1 MEEVQQFMN
10 QFLQDAV
17 NYGLGEWLVNP
28 NRNIYANAEHTEMIC
43 NLKKDYDFSIEFGTY
58 RHTFIFDDCDWVLK
72 IPRKIGEHN
81 YNDCEIEV
89 MVYKLAE
96 KHGLHHFFAPAAQ
109 LASFSCSLGEIP
121 IYVMKKVVVDE
132 DRVSD
137 HFYSLYDE
145 DSEDEEDVSEWY
157 ENNFD
162 EIDATMQA
170 FVDYYG
176 GAEADILQNF
186 LNKVDINDIHSGNV
200 GYDEDDNLIIIDY
213 AGYSSEDYWDEE
225 HKAKI
230 QNILVELEKKAEKP
244 VL

>member
-28 NRNIYANAEHTEMIC
+28 NRSIYANVEYVEIIR
-43 NLKKDYDFSIEFGTY
+43 NLQRDYNFSIEPGTF

-96 KHGLHHFFAPAAQ
+96 KYGINHFFAPAAQ
-109 LASFSCSLGEIP
+109 LVSFNCSLGEIP

-162 EIDATMQA
+162 EIGATMQA

-186 LNKVDINDIHSGNV
+186 LNNIHINDIHSGNV

-213 AGYSSEDYWDEE
+213 AGYNWEDYWDEE
-225 HKAKI
+225 HEAKI

>member
-1 MEEVQQFMN
+1 MYQIVGKRGSGKTTKCFERARKQNAIVLCTNKRAMRVKADE
-10 QFLQDAV
+10 LGYQDVEIVELAD
-17 NYGLGEWLVNP
+17 
-28 NRNIYANAEHTEMIC
+28 M
-43 NLKKDYDFSIEFGTY
+43 KDTARD
-58 RHTFIFDDCDWVLK
+58 
-72 IPRKIGEHN
+72 
-81 YNDCEIEV
+81 
-89 MVYKLAE
+89 
-96 KHGLHHFFAPAAQ
+96 Q
-109 LASFSCSLGEIP
+109 
-121 IYVMKKVVVDE
+121 KVVVDE

-186 LNKVDINDIHSGNV
+186 LNKVDINAIHSGNV

-213 AGYSSEDYWDEE
+213 AGYSSEDYWDKE
-225 HKAKI
+225 HEAKI

>member
-96 KHGLHHFFAPAAQ
+96 KYGLHHFFAPAAK
-109 LASFSCSLGEIP
+109 LVPFNCNLGEIP

-137 HFYSLYDE
+137 HFYSLYDG

-162 EIDATMQA
+162 EVDATMQA

-176 GAEADILQNF
+176 GVEADKLQSF
-186 LNKVDINDIHSGNV
+186 LYNIHINDIHSGNV

-213 AGYSSEDYWDEE
+213 AGFSWEDYWDEQHE
-225 HKAKI
+225 AKI
-230 QNILVELEKKAEKP
+230 QNILVELEKKTEKP

>member
-28 NRNIYANAEHTEMIC
+28 NRNIYANAEYIEIIRSLEKVY
-43 NLKKDYDFSIEFGTY
+43 NFSVESGTY
-58 RHTFIFDDCDWVLK
+58 RYTFIFDDCDWVLK

-96 KHGLHHFFAPAAQ
+96 KYGINRYFAPAAQ
-109 LASFSCSLGEIP
+109 LVSFNCSLGEIP
-121 IYVMKKVVVDE
+121 VYVMKKVFVDE

-137 HFYSLYDE
+137 HFYSLYDG
-145 DSEDEEDVSEWY
+145 DSEDEDDVNEWY
-157 ENNFD
+157 ANNFD

-176 GAEADILQNF
+176 GAEVDILQKF
-186 LNKVDINDIHSGNV
+186 LNNIHINDIHSGNV

-213 AGYSSEDYWDEE
+213 AGYSSVDYWDEE
-225 HKAKI
+225 HEAKI
-230 QNILVELEKKAEKP
+230 QDILVELEKKAEKS

>member
-1 MEEVQQFMN
+1 MKEVQQFMN

-96 KHGLHHFFAPAAQ
+96 EYGVNRFFAPAEK
-109 LASFSCSLGEIP
+109 LVSFSCSLGEIP

-176 GAEADILQNF
+176 GVEADILQNF

-230 QNILVELEKKAEKP
+230 QNILVELKKKAEKP

>member
-28 NRNIYANAEHTEMIC
+28 NRNIYANAEYIEIIR
-43 NLKKDYDFSIEFGTY
+43 NLEKVYNFSVEFGTY

-72 IPRKIGEHN
+72 IPRKIGGHN

-96 KHGLHHFFAPAAQ
+96 KYGLHHFFAPAAK
-109 LASFSCSLGEIP
+109 LVPFNCNLGEIP

-137 HFYSLYDE
+137 HFYSLYDG

-162 EIDATMQA
+162 EVDATMQA

-186 LNKVDINDIHSGNV
+186 LNSIHINDIHSGNV

-213 AGYSSEDYWDEE
+213 AGYSGEDYWDKE
-225 HKAKI
+225 HEAKI

>member
-1 MEEVQQFMN
+1 MKEVQQFMN

-28 NRNIYANAEHTEMIC
+28 NRNIYANAEYIEIIRSLEKVY
-43 NLKKDYDFSIEFGTY
+43 NFSVESGTY
-58 RHTFIFDDCDWVLK
+58 RYTFIFDDCDWVLK

-96 KHGLHHFFAPAAQ
+96 KYGINHFFAPAAQ
-109 LASFSCSLGEIP
+109 LASFNCSLGEIP
-121 IYVMKKVVVDE
+121 VYVMKKVVVDE

-137 HFYSLYDE
+137 HFYSLYDG
-145 DSEDEEDVSEWY
+145 DSGDEEDVSEWY

-213 AGYSSEDYWDEE
+213 AGYSSEDYWDKE
-225 HKAKI
+225 HEAKI

>member
-28 NRNIYANAEHTEMIC
+28 NRDIYANVEYVKIIR
-43 NLKKDYDFSIEFGTY
+43 NLKKVYNFSVEFGTY

-96 KHGLHHFFAPAAQ
+96 KYGLHHFFAPAAQ
-109 LASFSCSLGEIP
+109 LASFNCSLGEIP

-213 AGYSSEDYWDEE
+213 AGYSSEDYWDKE
-225 HKAKI
+225 HEAKI

>member
-10 QFLQDAV
+10 QFLEDAV

-96 KHGLHHFFAPAAQ
+96 KYGLHHFFAPAAK
-109 LASFSCSLGEIP
+109 LVSFNCSLGEIP

-162 EIDATMQA
+162 ERDATMQA

-186 LNKVDINDIHSGNV
+186 LNNIHINDIHPGNV
-200 GYDEDDNLIIIDY
+200 GYDEGDNLIIIDY
-213 AGYSSEDYWDEE
+213 AGYSWEDYWDEQHE
-225 HKAKI
+225 AKI
-230 QNILVELEKKAEKP
+230 KNILVELEKKAEKP

>member
-28 NRNIYANAEHTEMIC
+28 NRSIYANVEYVEIIR
-43 NLKKDYDFSIEFGTY
+43 NLQRDYNFSIEPGTF

-96 KHGLHHFFAPAAQ
+96 KYGINHFFAPAAQ
-109 LASFSCSLGEIP
+109 LASFNCSLGEIP

-137 HFYSLYDE
+137 HFYSLYDG
-145 DSEDEEDVSEWY
+145 DSEDEEEYSLNTEEYNKEDSY
-157 ENNFD
+157 NN
-162 EIDATMQA
+162 
-170 FVDYYG
+170 
-176 GAEADILQNF
+176 
-186 LNKVDINDIHSGNV
+186 
-200 GYDEDDNLIIIDY
+200 DDD
-213 AGYSSEDYWDEE
+213 S
-225 HKAKI
+225 
-230 QNILVELEKKAEKP
+230 
-244 VL
+244 

>member
-10 QFLQDAV
+10 QFLEDAV

-96 KHGLHHFFAPAAQ
+96 KYGLHHFFAPAAK
-109 LASFSCSLGEIP
+109 LVPFNCNLGEIP

-137 HFYSLYDE
+137 HFYSLYDG
-145 DSEDEEDVSEWY
+145 DSEDEEDVNEWY

-162 EIDATMQA
+162 EVDATMQA

-176 GAEADILQNF
+176 GAEADILQKF
-186 LNKVDINDIHSGNV
+186 LNNIHINDIHSGNV

-213 AGYSSEDYWDEE
+213 AGYSWEDYWDEE
-225 HKAKI
+225 HEAKI
-230 QNILVELEKKAEKP
+230 QDILVELKKEHKESIF
-244 VL
+244 

>member
-10 QFLQDAV
+10 QFLEDAV

-28 NRNIYANAEHTEMIC
+28 NRNIYANAEYIEIIRSLEKVY
-43 NLKKDYDFSIEFGTY
+43 NFSVESGTY
-58 RHTFIFDDCDWVLK
+58 RYTFIFDDCDWVLK

-96 KHGLHHFFAPAAQ
+96 KYGLHHFFAPAAK
-109 LASFSCSLGEIP
+109 LVPFNCNLGEIP

-137 HFYSLYDE
+137 HFYSLYDG

-157 ENNFD
+157 ANNFD
-162 EIDATMQA
+162 EVDATMQA

-186 LNKVDINDIHSGNV
+186 LNSIHINDIHSGNV

-213 AGYSSEDYWDEE
+213 AGYSGEDYWDKE
-225 HKAKI
+225 HEAKI

>member
-43 NLKKDYDFSIEFGTY
+43 NLKKVYNFSIEFGTY

-96 KHGLHHFFAPAAQ
+96 KYGLHHFFAPAAQ

>member
-1 MEEVQQFMN
+1 MKEVQQFMN

-17 NYGLGEWLVNP
+17 DYGLGEWLVNP
-28 NRNIYANAEHTEMIC
+28 NRTIYANAEYVEIIR
-43 NLKKDYDFSIEFGTY
+43 NLEKVYNFSVESGTY
-58 RHTFIFDDCDWVLK
+58 RYTFIFDDCDWVLK

-96 KHGLHHFFAPAAQ
+96 KYGLHHFFASAAK
-109 LASFSCSLGEIP
+109 LVSFNCSFGEIP

-137 HFYSLYDE
+137 HFYSLYDGDSGDE
-145 DSEDEEDVSEWY
+145 DDVNEWY
-157 ENNFD
+157 ANNFD

-186 LNKVDINDIHSGNV
+186 LNNIHINDIHSGNV

-230 QNILVELEKKAEKP
+230 QNILVELKKKAEKP

>member
-58 RHTFIFDDCDWVLK
+58 RHTFIFDDYDWVLK
-72 IPRKIGEHN
+72 IPRRIGEHN

-89 MVYKLAE
+89 LVYKLAE
-96 KHGLHHFFAPAAQ
+96 KYGLHHFFAPAAK
-109 LASFSCSLGEIP
+109 LVPFNCNLGEIP

-137 HFYSLYDE
+137 HFYSLYDG

-162 EIDATMQA
+162 EVDATMQA

-186 LNKVDINDIHSGNV
+186 LNSIHINDIHSGNV

-213 AGYSSEDYWDEE
+213 AGYSGEDYWDEE
-225 HKAKI
+225 HEAKI
-230 QNILVELEKKAEKP
+230 QDILVELEKKAEKP

>member
-1 MEEVQQFMN
+1 MKEVQQFMN

-28 NRNIYANAEHTEMIC
+28 DRTIYGNIEYVKIIRNLEKVYN
-43 NLKKDYDFSIEFGTY
+43 FSVESGTY

-96 KHGLHHFFAPAAQ
+96 KYGLHHFFAPAAQ
-109 LASFSCSLGEIP
+109 LTSFNCSLGEIP

-132 DRVSD
+132 ERVSD
-137 HFYSLYDE
+137 HFYSLYDG
-145 DSEDEEDVSEWY
+145 DPEDEDDVDEWY

-213 AGYSSEDYWDEE
+213 AGYSGEDYWDEE
-225 HKAKI
+225 HEAKI
-230 QNILVELEKKAEKP
+230 QNILVELEKKAEEP
-244 VL
+244 IL

>member
-1 MEEVQQFMN
+1 MKEVQQFMN

-28 NRNIYANAEHTEMIC
+28 NRTIYANAEYIEIIC
-43 NLKKDYDFSIEFGTY
+43 NLAEVYNFSIESGTY
-58 RHTFIFDDCDWVLK
+58 RYTFVFDDCDWVLK

-96 KHGLHHFFAPAAQ
+96 KYGLHHFFAPAAK
-109 LASFSCSLGEIP
+109 LVSFNCSFGEIP
-121 IYVMKKVVVDE
+121 IYVMKKVVIDE

-186 LNKVDINDIHSGNV
+186 LNNIHINDIHSGNV

>member
-1 MEEVQQFMN
+1 MKEVQQFMN

-28 NRNIYANAEHTEMIC
+28 NRTIYANAEYVEIIR
-43 NLKKDYDFSIEFGTY
+43 NLEKVYNFSVESGTY
-58 RHTFIFDDCDWVLK
+58 RYTFIFDDCDWVLK

-96 KHGLHHFFAPAAQ
+96 KYGLHHFFAPAAQ
-109 LASFSCSLGEIP
+109 LVSFNCSLGEIP

-137 HFYSLYDE
+137 HFYSLYDGE
-145 DSEDEEDVSEWY
+145 SEDEDDVNEWY
-157 ENNFD
+157 ADNFD

-186 LNKVDINDIHSGNV
+186 LNNIHINDIHSGNV

>member
-28 NRNIYANAEHTEMIC
+28 NRDIYANVEYVKIIR
-43 NLKKDYDFSIEFGTY
+43 NLKKVYNFSVEFGTY
-58 RHTFIFDDCDWVLK
+58 RYTFIFDDCDWVLK

-96 KHGLHHFFAPAAQ
+96 KYGINHFFAPAAQ
-109 LASFSCSLGEIP
+109 LASFNCSLGEIP

-213 AGYSSEDYWDEE
+213 AGYSSEDYWDKE
-225 HKAKI
+225 HEAKI

>member
-1 MEEVQQFMN
+1 MKEVQQFMN
-10 QFLQDAV
+10 QFLEDAV

-28 NRNIYANAEHTEMIC
+28 NRNIYANAEYIEIIRSLEKVY
-43 NLKKDYDFSIEFGTY
+43 NFSVESGTY
-58 RHTFIFDDCDWVLK
+58 RYTFIFDDCDWVLK

-96 KHGLHHFFAPAAQ
+96 KYGMNRYFAPAAQ
-109 LASFSCSLGEIP
+109 LVSFNCSLGEIP
-121 IYVMKKVVVDE
+121 VYVMKKVFVDE

-137 HFYSLYDE
+137 HFYSLYDG
-145 DSEDEEDVSEWY
+145 DSEDEDDVNEWY
-157 ENNFD
+157 ANNFD

-176 GAEADILQNF
+176 GAEVDILQKF
-186 LNKVDINDIHSGNV
+186 LNNIHINDIHSGNV

-213 AGYSSEDYWDEE
+213 AGYSGEDYWDEE
-225 HKAKI
+225 HEAKI
-230 QNILVELEKKAEKP
+230 QDILVELEKKAEKP

>member
-1 MEEVQQFMN
+1 MKEVQQFMN
-10 QFLQDAV
+10 QFLEDAIGC
-17 NYGLGEWLVNP
+17 GLEEWLVNP
-28 NRNIYANAEHTEMIC
+28 NRDIYANAEYVKII
-43 NLKKDYDFSIEFGTY
+43 NYLKEDYNFSVESGSY

-96 KHGLHHFFAPAAQ
+96 KHGMNHFFAPAAQ
-109 LASFSCSLGEIP
+109 LVSFNCSLGEIP
-121 IYVMKKVVVDE
+121 VYVMKKVYVDE

-137 HFYSLYDE
+137 HFYSLYDG
-145 DSEDEEDVSEWY
+145 DSEDEDDVNEWY
-157 ENNFD
+157 DNNFD
-162 EIDATMQA
+162 EVDATMQA

-176 GAEADILQNF
+176 GMEADNLQSF
-186 LNKVDINDIHSGNV
+186 LNNIRINDIHSGNV

-225 HKAKI
+225 HETKI
-230 QNILVELEKKAEKP
+230 GNILAEFEKEYKEGIF
-244 VL
+244 

>member
-1 MEEVQQFMN
+1 MKEVQQFMN

-96 KHGLHHFFAPAAQ
+96 EYGLHHFFAPAAQ

-186 LNKVDINDIHSGNV
+186 LNNIHINDIHSGNV

-213 AGYSSEDYWDEE
+213 AGYSGEDYWDEE
-225 HKAKI
+225 HEAKI

>member
-28 NRNIYANAEHTEMIC
+28 NRSIYANVEYVEIIR
-43 NLKKDYDFSIEFGTY
+43 NLQRDYNFSIEPGTF

-96 KHGLHHFFAPAAQ
+96 KYGINHFFAPAAQ
-109 LASFSCSLGEIP
+109 LASFNCSLGEIP

-137 HFYSLYDE
+137 HFYSLYDG

-162 EIDATMQA
+162 EIGATMQA

-176 GAEADILQNF
+176 GAEVDILQNF
-186 LNKVDINDIHSGNV
+186 LNNIHINDIHSGNV

-213 AGYSSEDYWDEE
+213 AGYNWEDYWDEE
-225 HKAKI
+225 HEAKI
-230 QNILVELEKKAEKP
+230 KNILEQFEEKNKK
-244 VL
+244 LNW

>member
-1 MEEVQQFMN
+1 MKEVQQFMN

-17 NYGLGEWLVNP
+17 SRGLGEWFINP
-28 NRNIYANAEHTEMIC
+28 NRTIYANAEYVEIIR
-43 NLKKDYDFSIEFGTY
+43 NLEKVYNFSVESGTY
-58 RHTFIFDDCDWVLK
+58 RYTFIFDDCDWVLK
-72 IPRKIGEHN
+72 IPRKIGERN

-89 MVYKLAE
+89 LVYKLAQ
-96 KHGLHHFFAPAAQ
+96 KYGLHHFFAPAAQ
-109 LASFSCSLGEIP
+109 LVSFNCSLGEIP

-137 HFYSLYDE
+137 HFYSLYDGE
-145 DSEDEEDVSEWY
+145 SEDEDDVNEWY
-157 ENNFD
+157 ADNFD

-176 GAEADILQNF
+176 GAEADNLQNF
-186 LNKVDINDIHSGNV
+186 LNNIHINDIHSGNV

-213 AGYSSEDYWDEE
+213 AGYSSEDYWDKE
-225 HKAKI
+225 HEAKI
-230 QNILVELEKKAEKP
+230 QNILVELEKKAEKL